1 MDEGL
6 MIFERRIAYEMSH
19 RRFAPNSPPAPPEPA
34 KCSRYERCKDCPYPS
49 HGFICWHSETSCL
62 RTEAEKPKAK
72 ERKHERSNQQ

>member
-19 RRFAPNSPPAPPEPA
+19 RRFAPNSPPVPPEPA

-49 HGFICWHSETSCL
+49 HGFICWHDEDHCL
-62 RTEAEKPKAK
+62 RTEAERSIRKGGAK
-72 ERKHERSNQQ
+72 T

>member
-34 KCSRYERCKDCPYPS
+34 KCSRYERCRDCP
-49 HGFICWHSETSCL
+49 
-62 RTEAEKPKAK
+62 
-72 ERKHERSNQQ
+72 